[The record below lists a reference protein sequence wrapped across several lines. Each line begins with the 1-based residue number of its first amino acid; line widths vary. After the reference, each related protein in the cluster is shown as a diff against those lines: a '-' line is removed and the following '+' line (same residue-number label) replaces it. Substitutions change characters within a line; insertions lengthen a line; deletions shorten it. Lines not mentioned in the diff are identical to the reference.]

1 MIGGRADAGGVE
13 IVVATRTA
21 DACLADAGDLA
32 FRADAGYHGAAICA
46 LLSPP
51 PVRVLIPAAGVC
63 ERKDWRTPCL
73 QYVALRL

>member
-1 MIGGRADAGGVE
+1 MVGGRADAGDVE
-13 IVVATRTA
+13 VVPASRTSYA
-21 DACLADAGDLA
+21 GLADAGDLA
-32 FRADAGYHGAAICA
+32 LGADAGYHGAAICA